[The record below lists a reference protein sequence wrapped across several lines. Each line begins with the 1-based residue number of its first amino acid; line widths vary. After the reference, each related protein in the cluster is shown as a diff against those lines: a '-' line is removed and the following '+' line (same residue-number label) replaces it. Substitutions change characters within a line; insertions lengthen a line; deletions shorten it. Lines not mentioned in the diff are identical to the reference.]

1 MRPRSRLALR
11 PALDPLFF
19 STRLAPPRAGRVA
32 LLGVCL
38 LGLGLSQ
45 GAGEAQEGGRLSSE
59 AAVPL
64 GRLSVSSLRPGV
76 GQEVW
81 VEVPYAGPF
90 PADPAWEGVDEERGT
105 LARLITQA
113 PGAVRVGAFGLSTTL
128 QVQ

>member
-1 MRPRSRLALR
+1 M
-11 PALDPLFF
+11 
-19 STRLAPPRAGRVA
+19 
-32 LLGVCL
+32 
-38 LGLGLSQ
+38 
-45 GAGEAQEGGRLSSE
+45 
-59 AAVPL
+59 PL

-128 QVQ
+128 QVQPGANRGRVSGPSAVTASP